1 MMLEVS
7 FCTERRGR
15 EMLPRWGSST
25 VGQQIQPPV
34 FTSMENKTQVA
45 NIIVSRKNLMLQIS
59 SDS

>member
-1 MMLEVS
+1 MLLEVS

-45 NIIVSRKNLMLQIS
+45 NIIISRKKLMRQLT
-59 SDS
+59 